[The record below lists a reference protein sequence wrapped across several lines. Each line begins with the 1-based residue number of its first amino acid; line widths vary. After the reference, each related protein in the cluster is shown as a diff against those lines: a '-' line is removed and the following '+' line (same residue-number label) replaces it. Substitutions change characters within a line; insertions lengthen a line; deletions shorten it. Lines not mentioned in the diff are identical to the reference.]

1 MAAAHLADAIL
12 DGRQQPGLL
21 DHAGDVRRQRRGAGV
36 AFLEGAQGGDQLR
49 LQALGDYLVVAQDRR
64 QVAVAVVEQLQQ
76 QVLHFYVV
84 MVLRQAQGRRAFSG
98 RAAGFVELGEQRLQ
112 VHKATPS

>member
-1 MAAAHLADAIL
+1 VAAAHLANAVFDR
-12 DGRQQPGLL
+12 GQQPGLL

-36 AFLEGAQGGDQLR
+36 AFLERAQGGDQLR
-49 LQALGDYLVVAQDRR
+49 LQALGDHVVVTQDGR
-64 QVAVAVVEQLQQ
+64 QVAVAAVEQLQQ
-76 QVLHFYVV
+76 QVLDLDVV
-84 MVLRQAQGRRAFSG
+84 VVLRQAQGRRAFSG